1 MEESIGSLF
10 RLTLHVLRYF
20 IVELVCEFLLYWTG
34 RLSLYALTLGRYPN
48 KRQQREHEGR
58 IMLVGFIILCTLV
71 IVIGSVINA

>member
-20 IVELVCEFLLYWTG
+20 IVELVCELLLYWTG
-34 RLSLYALTLGRYPN
+34 RLSLYAITLGRYPN

-58 IMLVGFIILCTLV
+58 LILAGFTIICILA
-71 IVIGSVINA
+71 IVIGSLINR